1 MFLGIDIFLEKEML
15 CQICGE
21 EEATFHLKEIEKGVV
36 RSFHVCEVCAK
47 GEANL

>member
-1 MFLGIDIFLEKEML
+1 ML
-15 CQICGE
+15 YQICGE
-21 EEATFHLKEIEKGVV
+21 KEATFHLTGIVKGVV